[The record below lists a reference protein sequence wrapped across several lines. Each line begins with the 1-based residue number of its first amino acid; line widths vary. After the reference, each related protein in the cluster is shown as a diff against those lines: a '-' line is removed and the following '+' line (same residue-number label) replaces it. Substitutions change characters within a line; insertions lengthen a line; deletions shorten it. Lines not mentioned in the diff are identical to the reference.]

1 MDFMGIM
8 KKAQEMQAK
17 MADMQAEL
25 DGIEVS
31 GAAGG
36 DMVSVT
42 LTAKGEMR
50 GLKIDP
56 SLMNP
61 DESEILE
68 DLIVAAHRDAR
79 SKAEQV
85 MAEKMNEVTGGMPM
99 PPGLNPFG

>member
-31 GAAGG
+31 GVAGG

-42 LTAKGEMR
+42 LTAKGELR

-68 DLIVAAHRDAR
+68 DLIIAAHRDAR

-85 MAEKMNEVTGGMPM
+85 MAEKMKEVTGGMPM

>member
-25 DGIEVS
+25 DSIEVS

-42 LTAKGEMR
+42 LTAKGELR

-99 PPGLNPFG
+99 SPGLNPFG

>member
-25 DGIEVS
+25 DSIEVS

-42 LTAKGEMR
+42 LTAKGELR

>member
-31 GAAGG
+31 GTAGG

-42 LTAKGEMR
+42 LTAKGELR

>member
-17 MADMQAEL
+17 MAEMQTQLE
-25 DGIEVS
+25 GIEVS
-31 GAAGG
+31 GSAGG

-42 LTAKGEMR
+42 LTAKGELR

-68 DLIVAAHRDAR
+68 DLIIAAHRDAR
-79 SKAEQV
+79 GKAEQV
-85 MAEKMNEVTGGMPM
+85 MAEKMKDVTGGMPM